1 MNRFDHNHEIIMIRT
16 VAIMEQNSTWIS
28 GHYFRTLQIFQ
39 QHSTRVSEDEHLQ
52 RAGAASLQYR
62 TLL

>member
-28 GHYFRTLQIFQ
+28 GHYFRTLQ
-39 QHSTRVSEDEHLQ
+39 RVSATQHK
-52 RAGAASLQYR
+52 S
-62 TLL
+62 